1 MRKMFIAM
9 LLVISQLI
17 VAQET
22 ENNKGLLTTTT
33 YKYGHNGMEL
43 IVTTK
48 KETII
53 ISTFNS
59 KLAIKD
65 EIAEKIYNYYKNNKG
80 ASIESGDTVIINGD
94 KAKVTGKCI
103 VRKNGKLIVV
113 EFYYEKIEWH
123 SGLTELYKK
132 NIG

>member
-1 MRKMFIAM
+1 MFIAM